1 MKNLKLTDGDMFGT
15 SFVFIRR
22 LISKPIPFI
31 YKKIIVFSSYQ
42 RKIKHKDVIIEK
54 LILLKITVNKKHKR
68 YLLPTLLYMG
78 HLSYFKGVDTI
89 LESFKYLVNII
100 LNITLIIADN
110 SIQQD
115 LKLANEV
122 RTLKNKYSK
131 NIILKGIVD
140 PIEELTKAWIYL
152 YPFKKPLG
160 TMAYALSLYEAECC
174 GIDYIACDVGANKE
188 FFNRKT

>member
-1 MKNLKLTDGDMFGT
+1 MFGT

-22 LISKPIPFI
+22 LISKLVPFI

-42 RKIKHKDVIIEK
+42 KERLNIKDVIIEK
-54 LILLKITVNKKHKR
+54 PILPKITVNKKHKR

-100 LNITLIIADN
+100 PNITLIIADN

-152 YPFKKPLG
+152 YPFK
-160 TMAYALSLYEAECC
+160 
-174 GIDYIACDVGANKE
+174 NH
-188 FFNRKT
+188 